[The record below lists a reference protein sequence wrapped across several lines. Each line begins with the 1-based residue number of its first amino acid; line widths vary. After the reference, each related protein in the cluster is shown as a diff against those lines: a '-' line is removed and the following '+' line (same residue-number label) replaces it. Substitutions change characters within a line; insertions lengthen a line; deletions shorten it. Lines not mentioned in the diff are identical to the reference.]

1 MPRDV
6 ETSLPPQTV
15 PARPSA
21 EVGGATDAGLLALL
35 GVFTMIDA
43 VLVVLW
49 AMM

>member
-6 ETSLPPQTV
+6 EIPLPQNEPV
-15 PARPSA
+15 ARPLA
-21 EVGGATDAGLLALL
+21 AVGDAGDTGILMLL
-35 GVFTMIDA
+35 GMFSMIDA